1 MLNENVTDV
10 MNNEDNTG
18 KFNTMKVL
26 QIVIASLGII
36 TNITV
41 VAVFVNDRTMRRKI
55 PNLCIMNHVG
65 IFLHFSY
72 LQIKKYWI
80 YK

>member
-1 MLNENVTDV
+1 MWNENVTGI
-10 MNNEDNTG
+10 MNNEDNPG

-41 VAVFVNDRTMRRKI
+41 VAVFVNDRTMRRRI
-55 PNLCIMNHVG
+55 PNICIMNQVG

-72 LQIKKYWI
+72 LQIKKY
-80 YK
+80 